1 MKRPA
6 NALRSILRAG
16 DSSLAILAIVALLA
30 SVLGACDSDLQKQL
44 DDKRETRY
52 KAAADAVAAIE
63 AERIAELTKSLPAV
77 DAKPDGNKPAIL
89 KWRASLFATKADAA
103 KGATAEPARDDAERL
118 ELIMKDRKL
127 GQGTP
132 AEEAARY
139 GLGFVSAARENWAGK
154 DNMER
159 YSKFLDGYISESVRM
174 GAEARAA
181 GDEEWVQ
188 RPFLAEAE
196 FDRLFL
202 YASRH
207 YVMAQLPL
215 NARLL
220 ATFGSWQIAF
230 NLPSRGRERF
240 SDYVTRVCRVGKL
253 AKHCTGVPH
262 EVRPLA
268 INKPYLEWQKDRAVK
283 LLETKPPQV
292 FADVTQRYMKELDR
306 QLADAPDFTEDPVL
320 PSTFSDRAAS
330 SGLMLK
336 MSEKKGVRLHT
347 TEVSDSFSGKVP
359 KGLKKAGAE
368 VIQTLKDTPGNRVDF
383 ERVVL
388 EMPGEVAGGQVLAA
402 LRAFPRDIVR
412 QFDLVGRRRADES
425 LKRTGV
431 LIRLQAADE
440 PDTTSYQFAGAK
452 KKTKCDYIGVA
463 GKPAIGRRSP
473 GSYLVWEKNR
483 IRAAKLT
490 RDPETRKLS
499 VGESYTLDIKPSQT
513 KELHAWIDAN
523 PGIIRLFLTD
533 DFSYDELL
541 QALSSVSYKC
551 HDLEIAVDEFGR
563 EKKTFTCGTSEA
575 RDVTLP
581 VGICR

>member
-1 MKRPA
+1 
-6 NALRSILRAG
+6 
-16 DSSLAILAIVALLA
+16 
-30 SVLGACDSDLQKQL
+30 
-44 DDKRETRY
+44 
-52 KAAADAVAAIE
+52 
-63 AERIAELTKSLPAV
+63 
-77 DAKPDGNKPAIL
+77 
-89 KWRASLFATKADAA
+89 
-103 KGATAEPARDDAERL
+103 
-118 ELIMKDRKL
+118 
-127 GQGTP
+127 
-132 AEEAARY
+132 
-139 GLGFVSAARENWAGK
+139 
-154 DNMER
+154 MER

-174 GAEARAA
+174 GAEARAE

-207 YVMAQLPL
+207 YIMAQLPM

-230 NLPSRGRERF
+230 DLPSRGRERF

-253 AKHCTGVPH
+253 AEHCKGVPH

-268 INKPYLEWQKDRAVK
+268 INKPYLEWQKNRAEK

-306 QLADAPDFTEDPVL
+306 QLAQTPDFTEDPVL
-320 PSTFSDRAAS
+320 PSTYSNRAAS
-330 SGLMLK
+330 SGLMLI
-336 MSEKKGVRLHT
+336 MSGKKGVRLHT

-359 KGLKKAGAE
+359 TKSLKKAGAE

-388 EMPGEVAGGQVLAA
+388 EMPGEVSGGQLLAA

-431 LIRLQAADE
+431 LLRLQASDE

-452 KKTKCDYIGVA
+452 KKTKCDYIGIA

-473 GSYLVWEKNR
+473 GSYLVWDKNR

-499 VGESYTLDIKPSQT
+499 ASDDYTLDIKPSQT
-513 KELHAWIDAN
+513 KELEEWIDAN
-523 PGIIRLFLTD
+523 PGIIRLFLTA
-533 DFSYDELL
+533 DFTYDELL

-551 HDLEIAVDEFGR
+551 HDLEIAVDDYGR
-563 EKKTFTCGTSEA
+563 EKKTFTCGAGEA